1 MKRLAFRF
9 AVPFL
14 ALTPVAATAQL
25 QVISSTGDF
34 RSFGTSLNP
43 DDVFTNANLY
53 SSGGSSSFSIRGRN
67 FTDSDPYGAR
77 GFARFTAVDYNHQD
91 GVQFLLPSDNAG
103 NTSGA
108 ADGEV
113 RKFLTHDSS
122 HMASFFKPGITFNGS
137 ITGDSSNDGEI
148 AVDFFSAGYSLGFK
162 DTALG
167 WLSIDNSGIDLD
179 PTTGV
184 IKIDKS
190 VNPTATTQATSR
202 TYDVARNPV
211 FDGDSNVLSPFYD
224 GLFLSTDVRITG
236 DGVNMGYS
244 TGFSPILHTWAPGD
258 DTTPFT
264 NASYTGNVNFNLAS
278 LAVGDYT
285 ITTQD
290 IVWQSLGWTDGL
302 FSDYYPGNGFY
313 GTVSTYRLSVVPEPG
328 TMALLALG
336 VGALVARRRKG

>member
-9 AVPFL
+9 AIPFL
-14 ALTPVAATAQL
+14 ALSPVAASAQL

-34 RSFGTSLNP
+34 QSFGTALNP
-43 DDVFTNANLY
+43 GDVFGSATLY

-67 FTDSDPYGAR
+67 FTDNDPYGAR
-77 GFARFTAVDYNHQD
+77 GFARFTAVDYNQQD

-103 NTSGA
+103 GTSAA

-113 RKFLTHDSS
+113 RKFLTHDSTF
-122 HMASFFKPGITFNGS
+122 MATFLKPGITFNGS
-137 ITGDSSNDGEI
+137 ITGDPDNDGEI
-148 AVDFFSAGYSLGFK
+148 GVEFFSAGYSLGFK
-162 DTALG
+162 DTALD
-167 WLSIDNSGIDLD
+167 WLSLDNSAADLD
-179 PTTGV
+179 PTTGA

-190 VNPTATTQATSR
+190 VNPTTTTQATSR

-224 GLFLSTDVRITG
+224 GLFLSTDVHVTR
-236 DGVNMGYS
+236 DGVNLGFS

-264 NASYTGNVNFNLAS
+264 NASYTGDINFNFSS

-285 ITTQD
+285 VTTQD

-313 GTVSTYRLSVVPEPG
+313 GNVSTYRLTVVPEPG

-336 VGALVARRRKG
+336 AGALVARRKRA